1 MNVSLGSAMS
11 DYEPV
16 PLKDMMS
23 DGSPSATDVEMGLE
37 IESAP
42 KSKVDV
48 LDEGIAVLQ
57 VTIRRP
63 FTLFSL
69 LAILWSLFPYVVPLF
84 VILSFMRNLAV
95 AIVNGESPF
104 SGHCGFLLFFIL
116 LAIGGVLL
124 NEHVLKRMFQEPR
137 PAASASKSFGMPSGH
152 STNCY
157 AWMVWT
163 LMEILLHPSPS
174 HGLNIFLVV
183 FDLIVLG
190 PVPYARVY
198 LQDHTPKQVIVGGS
212 IGATIG
218 LVAAGMR
225 SAMFPDAVPLW
236 D

>member
-23 DGSPSATDVEMGLE
+23 DGTPTATDVEMGLE
-37 IESAP
+37 IETSP
-42 KSKVDV
+42 KTKVDI
-48 LDEGIAVLQ
+48 LDEGFSVLQ

-63 FTLFSL
+63 FTVFSL

-95 AIVNGESPF
+95 GIVNGQSPF

-116 LAIGGVLL
+116 LAISGVLL

-137 PAASASKSFGMPSGH
+137 PAASASKSYGMPSGH

-157 AWMVWT
+157 AWMVWI
-163 LMEILLHPSPS
+163 LMEILLHPSS
-174 HGLNIFLVV
+174 SGGLNLFLIV
-183 FDLIVLG
+183 FDLVVLG

-198 LQDHTPKQVIVGGS
+198 LQDHTPKQVMVGGS
-212 IGATIG
+212 IGSVLG
-218 LVAAGMR
+218 LVACGLR
-225 SAMFPDAVPLW
+225 SIMFPQAVPLW
-236 D
+236 V